1 MIINE
6 KYLMDIDD
14 EDDDVIPSSNEFN
27 NKKYLNYDFTV
38 ETFSGTRLLQHS
50 REYIQQNDV
59 TFYTLGDCVDYYE

>member
-1 MIINE
+1 
-6 KYLMDIDD
+6 MDIDD

-27 NKKYLNYDFTV
+27 NKKYLNYNFTV
-38 ETFSGTRLLQHS
+38 ETFNGTRLLQRP